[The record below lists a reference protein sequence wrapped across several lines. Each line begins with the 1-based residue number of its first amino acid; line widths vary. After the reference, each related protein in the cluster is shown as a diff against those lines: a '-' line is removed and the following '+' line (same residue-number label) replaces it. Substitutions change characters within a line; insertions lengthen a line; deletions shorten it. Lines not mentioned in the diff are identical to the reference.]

1 MTIKPFLKEG
11 GLPFCKGCGHS
22 HVANNT
28 EKALQQLGIDPLDVV
43 LVTDIGCHG
52 IIDKSF
58 LTHTVHGLHGRAVAL
73 AGGIFAGLEDPSKKV
88 IAFIGDGGA
97 TIGMQHL
104 VGAAH
109 RGFDITV
116 VVHNNMLYGM
126 TGGQPSD
133 FTPCG
138 FKTPTVPD
146 GQSRPGYDICE
157 LIAAA
162 GASFVQRLIG
172 VGDFSDALATAFST
186 RGFSL
191 IEVMELC
198 PSHGIKMNPGMKVKQ
213 VVENAGLEVKVFV
226 SEAGSTYSPPTVG
239 FSHNLL
245 GKALEIEPMYTNSVE
260 KRLSIILAGSAGG
273 GVQSA
278 ADWFAKAAMMSGL
291 EVTLRGSYP
300 VTVGVGFSASQI
312 NLSPEPILYTGW
324 PTPEVL
330 ILTSTDGANYARATA
345 ARMTKGLL
353 LADESLDVPPTGA
366 EVIRVPFSVRVG
378 TRNNSIYSLLW
389 LLKHERLFP
398 LEALMEVLMTVGRS
412 RTIKLEK
419 LLQF

>member
-1 MTIKPFLKEG
+1 MTCKPFLKEG

-22 HVANNT
+22 HVARNT
-28 EKALQQLGIDPLDVV
+28 ETALQRLGLSPLDVV

-52 IIDKSF
+52 IVDKSF

-73 AGGIFAGLEDPSKKV
+73 AGGIFAGLENPSKKV

-138 FKTPTVPD
+138 FKTHAAPE
-146 GQSRPGYDICE
+146 GQSRPGYDICK

-162 GASFVQRLIG
+162 GASHVERIIG
-172 VGDFSDALATAFST
+172 VGDYSEALAGAFSAK
-186 RGFSL
+186 GFSL
-191 IEVMELC
+191 VEVMEIC
-198 PSHGIKMNPGMKVKQ
+198 PSHGVKLNPGMKVKE

-226 SEAGSTYSPPTVG
+226 SGGGHAHTPPASGSSR
-239 FSHNLL
+239 NLL
-245 GKALEIEPMYTNSVE
+245 ATTLEIEPMYTNSL
-260 KRLSIILAGSAGG
+260 KNHFSITISGSAGG

-278 ADWFAKAAMMSGL
+278 ADWFAKAAMLSGL
-291 EVTLRGSYP
+291 HVTLRGSYP
-300 VTVGVGFSASQI
+300 VTVGVGFSAAQI
-312 NLSPEPILYTGW
+312 NLSPEPILYTGR
-324 PTPEVL
+324 PTPEAL
-330 ILTSTDGANYARATA
+330 ILTSKDGADYARATA
-345 ARMTKGLL
+345 ARMTSGLL
-353 LADESLDVPPTGA
+353 LADESLEIPSTGA
-366 EVIRVPFSVRVG
+366 AVIRVPFSARVG
-378 TRNNSIYSLLW
+378 TRDNSVYSLLW
-389 LLKHERLFP
+389 FLNHERLFP
-398 LEALMEVLMTVGRS
+398 LEAMMEVLTTTGGSHRV
-412 RTIKLEK
+412 KLEK
-419 LLQF
+419 LLRF